1 MFFKIAVNWK
11 PQSTPELM
19 NKLYDCVDIQFHQ
32 TSEEK
37 NDIFNSFLHDKKWKR
52 THAAMITSTDGTYAV
67 LNKAKMIAKKPGQR
81 KRPRTEKTQNVNK
94 YWYLCV
100 TNAVY
105 GIFVDKCY

>member
-37 NDIFNSFLHDKKWKR
+37 NDIFNSFLHDKK
-52 THAAMITSTDGTYAV
+52 
-67 LNKAKMIAKKPGQR
+67 
-81 KRPRTEKTQNVNK
+81 
-94 YWYLCV
+94 
-100 TNAVY
+100 
-105 GIFVDKCY
+105 